1 MAMSKATQ
9 TNGHEIYGSRPT
21 VYSGMELV
29 NEWHFTLAALQG
41 TTPFPDG
48 INTRGEAWAHL
59 VCTEEEFN
67 SLQSDSQ
74 ITFLRADFRM
84 PAWDKAILSLNPS
97 DGINVMSYHLTE
109 LHTATR
115 RPNVWILLSFQIDFA
130 HLANMQSYDQ
140 VRMFNRGFSSI
151 YMQLE
156 GSSIWKFTPFEL
168 AHLNAW
174 SITRSDGQSNLDSI
188 INRATWANGYLWSF
202 SVPINMNQIF
212 INGSMDHLSQDEKCR
227 VVKLIAQALEYTG
240 MQCLVGHPHYRHII
254 MVAIDQRA
262 RIAAHGCKDE
272 ERLRGSSRLASY
284 IQSQST
290 EDMVSQIFAAVNQWR
305 ELHWIEEI
313 A

>member
-1 MAMSKATQ
+1 MAMSKVTQ

-21 VYSGMELV
+21 VCSGMELV
-29 NEWHFTLAALQG
+29 NEWQFTLAALQG
-41 TTPFPDG
+41 TTPFPDMVDG

-59 VCTEEEFN
+59 VCTVEEFN

-74 ITFLRADFRM
+74 ITILRADFRM
-84 PAWDKAILSLNPS
+84 PAWDRAILSLNPS
-97 DGINVMSYHLTE
+97 DGIDRVVYCN
-109 LHTATR
+109 A
-115 RPNVWILLSFQIDFA
+115 
-130 HLANMQSYDQ
+130 

-202 SVPINMNQIF
+202 SVPINLNQIF

-227 VVKLIAQALEYTG
+227 VVKLIVQALEYTG
-240 MQCLVGHPHYRHII
+240 MQCLVGHPRYRHII

-305 ELHWIEEI
+305 ELHWTEEI